1 MRTFISLLLIC
12 FVRIAFAGSP
22 VPIVIYPGDE
32 FRFAEYLETLRTAL
46 DKTIASHGP
55 YVLKPASV
63 SMNEDRYLAEARSG
77 KLVNVVWSAATRDN
91 ERNLLPVRI
100 PLGKGILG
108 YRIALI
114 HKDNQHMLGQIKS
127 LDDLRKYSF
136 GLGRGWG
143 DVPIYQ
149 KAGIPIVT
157 ANYESLFK
165 MLASKRFHIFS
176 RGINEV
182 FLEYDEFNAELPAIA
197 IEQNLLLHYPYPFYF
212 FVSPSEPLLA
222 ARIEK
227 GLRFMLKDGS
237 FDRIFE
243 KYNGHAIK
251 LARLAQRQIIEIPNP
266 ELPEATPL
274 NDPELWFR
282 PNSRPLAGTD
292 LH

>member
-127 LDDLRKYSF
+127 LDDLRNIASALAGGGATSPFTKKPAFRLS
-136 GLGRGWG
+136 
-143 DVPIYQ
+143 Q
-149 KAGIPIVT
+149 QTTKACSRCLPVSDSIFSHVASTRYFWSTMNLTQNCLPSQLSRTCYCIIHTHSTFLSAQASHCLPPG
-157 ANYESLFK
+157 
-165 MLASKRFHIFS
+165 SKRGCGLCS
-176 RGINEV
+176 RMGHLI
-182 FLEYDEFNAELPAIA
+182 EYLKNTTGMRLSLPGCR
-197 IEQNLLLHYPYPFYF
+197 ERCPWRYWPRTR
-212 FVSPSEPLLA
+212 A
-222 ARIEK
+222 A
-227 GLRFMLKDGS
+227 L
-237 FDRIFE
+237 
-243 KYNGHAIK
+243 
-251 LARLAQRQIIEIPNP
+251 
-266 ELPEATPL
+266 
-274 NDPELWFR
+274 
-282 PNSRPLAGTD
+282 
-292 LH
+292 